1 MWTVS
6 GETAGGRPRPGG
18 SRLPSFSGVWRLG
31 SVGPSLRRA
40 DIVVQFVPMEEKS
53 AAFCL

>member
-6 GETAGGRPRPGG
+6 GETAGRRPLPRG
-18 SRLPSFSGVWRLG
+18 SRSLGFSGVWRLA

-40 DIVVQFVPMEEKS
+40 DVVVQSVPVEEKS
-53 AAFCL
+53 AAFCS